1 MYCIVEASVN
11 NEREKC
17 VLLAAYRRDVDIPI
31 QRKSWFRNR
40 TVIKH
45 EERKKY
51 LVFVPYQ
58 HSIKEVVEIDENE
71 LHSMECNL
79 PDDFIQI
86 AAFTSIYRIE
96 GTDGMKYK
104 IREFCGYEFIAR
116 DICFI
121 GNVINGWQDDCL
133 EVLYNYDKSLAE
145 FRISP

>member
-17 VLLAAYRRDVDIPI
+17 VLLAVYRRDVDIPI

-40 TVIKH
+40 TVIKR

-58 HSIKEVVEIDENE
+58 HRMKEVVEIDENE
-71 LHSMECNL
+71 LLSMECNL
-79 PDDFIQI
+79 PNDFIQI
-86 AAFTSIYRIE
+86 AAFTSQYVIE
-96 GTDGMKYK
+96 DPFCLEYE

-121 GNVINGWQDDCL
+121 GNVIHHWQDACL